1 MGAARRLR
9 CRAALTGWLSPPT
22 LSQREREP
30 GNSARV
36 LAEVAVMTRKKEST
50 KANTG
55 TCDRPLR
62 VLHVGKY
69 YPPYRGGMESFLA
82 DLVEQQRASG
92 IDAHAI
98 IHGDPLP
105 DDPPWLT
112 RVPVQVTLVFA
123 PIALGFPFALRR
135 MIRDLQPDVLHL
147 HMPNN
152 AAFWPLVIPSARRIP
167 WVVHW
172 HSDVLI
178 SEWDA
183 LLKTCYQIYK
193 PFETKL
199 LQHSEAILATS
210 PPYMAASAPLQR
222 WLYKTV
228 AIPLGL
234 RPLDAA
240 TIEQAQTAPVAA
252 WGDAQLR
259 ILSVGRLTYY
269 KGFDTLISAA
279 AGFPNVQ
286 LIIAGEG
293 EQRKALEALIAK
305 ERADQ
310 GCANVLLAGQVSE
323 AQKHALFNSCDI
335 FALASRERTEAFGL
349 VLIEA
354 MQHGK
359 PCIASDLD
367 GSGMSWVVGQSGEG
381 QCYAPDQVQAWKEAI
396 RQALAAKAQLAQRGK
411 VAQQVADAQFTI
423 AQCERRIRQIYQS
436 LQPAEAPRATAP
448 KTAKHL
454 TVVVLHDI
462 RDVERLAQ
470 WQPTS
475 PHQQLLCVDA
485 TGHPE
490 AATGLQD
497 ANITAMP
504 LAGLGWPD
512 ALAVVQRLVS
522 EQAYTALTILPAH
535 RVLEQM
541 SSSKRSNPRW
551 WQRVLRGLGV
561 HHHHLCKDEWT
572 LRDAAVTDWAR
583 AAHGTLGAHV
593 WSIKKESW

>member
-1 MGAARRLR
+1 MSPHIFGKKDSTLR
-9 CRAALTGWLSPPT
+9 PSNGF
-22 LSQREREP
+22 Q
-30 GNSARV
+30 
-36 LAEVAVMTRKKEST
+36 
-50 KANTG
+50 
-55 TCDRPLR
+55 RPLR

-92 IDAHAI
+92 IDACAVV
-98 IHGDPLP
+98 HGDPLP
-105 DDPPWLT
+105 DDPDWLI
-112 RVPVQVTLVFA
+112 RVPVQITLVFA
-123 PIALGFPFALRR
+123 PIALGFPLALRR
-135 MIRDLQPDVLHL
+135 TIKNFQPDALHL

-152 AAFWPLVIPSARRIP
+152 AAFWALIIPAARRIP

-178 SEWDA
+178 SKWDN
-183 LLKTCYQIYK
+183 LLKACYQVYK

-210 PPYMAASAPLQR
+210 PPYMAASQPLQR

-228 AIPLGL
+228 SIPLGL

-240 TIEQAQTAPVAA
+240 TIEQAQEVPVTA

-279 AGFPNVQ
+279 AGFPQVQ

-293 EQRKALEALIAK
+293 EQRKDLEALITK
-305 ERADQ
+305 ERREQ
-310 GCANVLLAGQVSE
+310 GCANVLLAGSVSE

-367 GSGMSWVVGQSGEG
+367 GSGMSWIVGQSGEN
-381 QCYAPDQVQAWKEAI
+381 QCYAPDQVLAWKEAI
-396 RQALAAKAQLAQRGK
+396 RKSLAAKADLAARGR

-423 AQCERRIRQIYQS
+423 AQCELRIRQIYQS
-436 LQPAEAPRATAP
+436 FSLGAAMPEMEHKASQ
-448 KTAKHL
+448 HL
-454 TVVVLHDI
+454 LVAVLHDI
-462 RDVERLAQ
+462 RDMDWLAKWRPQ
-470 WQPTS
+470 S
-475 PHQQLLCVDA
+475 PSQQLVCVDA
-485 TGHPE
+485 TDHPD
-490 AATGLQD
+490 APSRLQQASI
-497 ANITAMP
+497 ANLT
-504 LAGLGWPD
+504 LTTLGWED
-512 ALAVVQRLVS
+512 TLAVVQRLVY
-522 EQAYTALTILPAH
+522 EQAYTGLTILPAH
-535 RVLEQM
+535 RVLEQADAAENLKP
-541 SSSKRSNPRW
+541 SR
-551 WQRVLRGLGV
+551 WQRLLGRLGV
-561 HHHHLCKDEWT
+561 QYHHLGKDKWV
-572 LRDAAVTDWAR
+572 LHDAAVANWAT
-583 AAHGTLGAHV
+583 ASHSSIGARV
-593 WSIKKESW
+593 WTIKK